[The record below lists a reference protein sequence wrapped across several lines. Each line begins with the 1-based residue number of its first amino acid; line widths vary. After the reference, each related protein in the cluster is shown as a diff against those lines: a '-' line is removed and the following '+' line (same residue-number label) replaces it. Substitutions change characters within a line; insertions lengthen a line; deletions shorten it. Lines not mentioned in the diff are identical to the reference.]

1 MNKAWSLA
9 GLLALLSA
17 CSPTPLPVPVSPGPA
32 TPAARGLYELQVQVS
47 PNGVGQASLHR
58 VAPSALQGQRLT
70 SAGDPL
76 QLGAQAITTQTFTT
90 TKDGAAVRHI
100 STTFAAT
107 NVSGASLQNLTLL
120 PVVLTDIDGDPGNN
134 ATAPTVAGTP
144 FRGVR
149 LFDGSDASAQAA
161 AIRPVQG
168 QQVDVRTGES
178 GDNLAATPFI
188 RLLNVMDLGAAAPAG
203 LSMTV
208 QNQGWLAA
216 ETLAPGATVPVTF
229 AVDLPI
235 DRSNPRGQPFSFS
248 LMFTA
253 AEDVTASEVGRPADP
268 AVVSGPVSGWAA
280 GSTFTL
286 TQQVLDPQVGD
297 WVLLASAPVS
307 AAGGVHLPL
316 QAPAAGQLEPLLG
329 PDCTVQGEQSVAN
342 VNVSTT
348 SLSFQTAQGD
358 VLAPLRELA
367 PDGSAVRRLYADAPL
382 RLKGTATCSGFPEGS
397 YRYDLSLQRGWNLIT
412 ERAASV
418 GDDIIIT
425 SRSLPAGTR
434 TRLRLAQQ
442 APGVQ
447 VKTPVYGADLTLRAG
462 ESVAVPFDFLQ
473 RGTLSGPVT
482 VDTNVPGI
490 TVTPGTLTFPALTA
504 QGVGAQ
510 ALSTTLTFSAAA
522 GMATYQDGMRLTFR
536 QGGQFVGY
544 TVLSL
549 NVTP

>member
-17 CSPTPLPVPVSPGPA
+17 CSPTPLPVPVSPGPG
-32 TPAARGLYELQVQVS
+32 PAATRGLYELQVQVS
-47 PNGVGQASLHR
+47 PEGVGQASLRR
-58 VAPSALQGQRLT
+58 VVPGALQAQRLT
-70 SAGDPL
+70 AAGDPL

-120 PVVLTDIDGDPGNN
+120 PVVLTDTDGDPGNN

-178 GDNLAATPFI
+178 SDNVAATPFI
-188 RLLNVMDLGAAAPAG
+188 RFLNVTNLGAAAPAG

-216 ETLAPGATVPVTF
+216 ETLGPGATVPVTF

-253 AEDVTASEVGRPADP
+253 AEDVTPSEVGRPADP
-268 AVVSGPVSGWAA
+268 AVVSGTVSGWAG

-297 WVLLASAPVS
+297 WVPLASAPVS
-307 AAGGVHLPL
+307 AAGGALAAAGACRCSAG
-316 QAPAAGQLEPLLG
+316 APAGPGLHRAGRAERRQCQCVHRLPEVPDGPGRRAGPLH
-329 PDCTVQGEQSVAN
+329 EQ
-342 VNVSTT
+342 
-348 SLSFQTAQGD
+348 
-358 VLAPLRELA
+358 A

-462 ESVAVPFDFLQ
+462 GSVAVPFDFLQ
-473 RGTLSGPVT
+473 RGTLSGSVT